1 MPRRT
6 KGAPPRPH
14 RRRCRPATSRFLI
27 DAGRPHLKPGRRKR
41 LARGLSRVRAP
52 MREEELAERPYRS
65 LRPFLQMVAAAS
77 EGARIL
83 ELDGVLASVV
93 PVTPDRSVTNSVA
106 YHDARTLDHALERLA
121 AAYAGAGVRAW
132 TVWVPER

>member
-1 MPRRT
+1 
-6 KGAPPRPH
+6 
-14 RRRCRPATSRFLI
+14 
-27 DAGRPHLKPGRRKR
+27 
-41 LARGLSRVRAP
+41 

-65 LRPFLQMVAAAS
+65 LRPFLRMVGSAS

-106 YHDARTLDHALERLA
+106 YGDAGALEAALDRLA

-132 TVWVPER
+132 TVWVPERDTAAQRLLEGAGHALDATPAW